1 MLDPTDTLAV
11 LADSLSNEN
20 RVPTVEDGALATRIA
35 RDTFY
40 LARTLAMALYEID
53 TRHKKD
59 AHPPCDRCRALAE
72 IVKSVE
78 IELLAHMQ
86 NRDTGR

>member
-1 MLDPTDTLAV
+1 VLDPTDTLAA
-11 LADSLSNEN
+11 LADSLSNEA
-20 RVPTVEDGALATRIA
+20 RTPTVEDGALATRIA
-35 RDTFY
+35 RGTFY

-53 TRHKKD
+53 TRHQKE
-59 AHPPCDRCRALAE
+59 AHPPCDRCRGLAE
-72 IVKSVE
+72 IVRNVE